1 MNIKP
6 PYQTPLPG
14 PGIYSNAVPEKMAL
28 IVTLIDSVDFLE
40 VHWACNLKM
49 LKFQAQH
56 FLSIKETIESS
67 LRVIKIRKYS
77 IETPKYGFYCNYCTS
92 IEHHFAIVE
101 GDMVMCTENPV
112 VSYPATNQE
121 KRWMSNNKGIDKGNV
136 PELSHRKVY
145 EAFLPIVNNWRL
157 IGLALEIDYT
167 TRDNIWRQKPDA
179 RDCLDALLHHWKINP
194 SKEHPYNWDTVYKVL
209 LSDTLDAKGVASKL
223 QRRLGKE

>member
-1 MNIKP
+1 
-6 PYQTPLPG
+6 
-14 PGIYSNAVPEKMAL
+14 MAL

-56 FLSIKETIESS
+56 FPSIKETIESS
-67 LRVIKIRKYS
+67 LREVIKIRKYS
-77 IETPKYGFYCNYCTS
+77 IETPKYGFYCNQCTS
-92 IEHHFAIVE
+92 IETSERHFAEVE
-101 GDMVMCTENPV
+101 GNVVTCTENPMKNLM
-112 VSYPATNQE
+112 VSYPATNQQ
-121 KRWMSNNKGIDKGNV
+121 KHWMSINKGIDEGNV
-136 PELSHRKVY
+136 VELSHRNVY

-167 TRDNIWRQKPDA
+167 TRENIWRQKPDD

-194 SKEHPYNWDTVYKVL
+194 N
-209 LSDTLDAKGVASKL
+209 AKGVASKL